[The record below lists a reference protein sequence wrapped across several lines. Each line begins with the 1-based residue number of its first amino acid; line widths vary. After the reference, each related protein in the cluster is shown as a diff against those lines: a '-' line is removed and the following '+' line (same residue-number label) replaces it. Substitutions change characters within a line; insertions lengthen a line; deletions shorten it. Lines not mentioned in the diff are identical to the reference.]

1 MNGVK
6 RNESLALKTT
16 LRVGGAAEFYAE
28 PSDETELK
36 ELLQEANRNRIP
48 VNFLGRGSNIIVPD
62 TGVEGLVIRLSKPYF
77 RKIEYLN
84 DGRIRAGAGVR
95 LKQVCGFARRKKLS
109 GYEFL
114 EGIPGCVGGSLRMN
128 AGAMGG
134 WLSDVLSE
142 VVLMSHGGEISTVPV
157 EELHFGYRYCEEMK
171 EAIGLG
177 VIFRKGNLASLPEI
191 QHTMDAYKSTRME
204 TQPRL
209 PSAGC
214 TFKNPEGGAAGAL
227 IDQCGF
233 KGVSVGGASVSDIH
247 ANFIINR
254 GNATAADVIALI
266 NWIRKRVFRETG
278 HVLEPEVILFGDQ
291 WESYLEP
298 LVSERHSTV

>member
-1 MNGVK
+1 MKGVK
-6 RNESLALKTT
+6 RNENLALKTT

-36 ELLQEANRNRIP
+36 ELLQEANRNNIA

-62 TGVEGLVIRLSKPYF
+62 AGVKGLVIRLSKPFF
-77 RKIEYLN
+77 RKIEFLS

-95 LKQVCGFARRKKLS
+95 LKQICGFARRKKLS

-134 WLSDVLSE
+134 WLSEVLSE
-142 VVLMSHGGEISTVPV
+142 VVLMSYRGDIYTVPV
-157 EELHFGYRYCEEMK
+157 EELHFGYRYCEELK

-177 VIFRKGNLASLPEI
+177 VIFRKGNLTSLTEI
-191 QHTMDAYKSTRME
+191 QHIMDTYKSTRME

-233 KGVSVGGASVSDIH
+233 KGVSVGGAAVSDVH

-254 GNATAADVIALI
+254 GNATAADVMDLI
-266 NWIRKRVFRETG
+266 NLIRKRVHQEKG
-278 HVLEPEVILFGDQ
+278 HVLEPEVIIFGDQ
-291 WESYLEP
+291 WGNYLDP
-298 LVSERHSTV
+298 LVTERRSTV